1 MHMETK
7 EKTFTIISP
16 YGTPSM
22 RECPESMV
30 AEMIAYFNRVI
41 FHTPDHH
48 GLRGLLGCDLPLAS
62 CYAVEEET
70 RKSS

>member
-22 RECPESMV
+22 RECPESRV

-41 FHTPDHH
+41 FPTREW
-48 GLRGLLGCDLPLAS
+48 GWPLAS
-62 CYAVEEET
+62 CFAVEEET
-70 RKSS
+70 HKFS

>member
-30 AEMIAYFNRVI
+30 AEMIAYFNRVM
-41 FHTPDHH
+41 FPN
-48 GLRGLLGCDLPLAS
+48 RPL
-62 CYAVEEET
+62 CFAVEEEN

>member
-1 MHMETK
+1 METK

-30 AEMIAYFNRVI
+30 AEMIAYFNRVM
-41 FHTPDHH
+41 FPN
-48 GLRGLLGCDLPLAS
+48 RPL
-62 CYAVEEET
+62 CFAVEEEN